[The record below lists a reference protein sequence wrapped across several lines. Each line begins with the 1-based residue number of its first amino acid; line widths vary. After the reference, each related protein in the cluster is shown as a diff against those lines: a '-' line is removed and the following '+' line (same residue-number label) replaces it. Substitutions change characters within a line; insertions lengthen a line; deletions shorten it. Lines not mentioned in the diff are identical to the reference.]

1 MSNLRCL
8 GLVVGLAV
16 GLGAVVQQGCAG
28 LSQRECER
36 LGTCDGDGGDP
47 INQLNLSVTTPRLAR
62 NSSGVLGLKA
72 EAFQPGLDLAILK
85 VELRQGM
92 TTAVVPVAA
101 GDIQAGSIQAAVDSA
116 LLSKFQ
122 IGPVDVAVAVGSQ
135 RGSGKAFLFTLPKF
149 MAEAVYD
156 YAGAANNGTPL
167 RVGVTKA
174 GPALVWEQ
182 YVALDDKRRVREYS
196 LDKQSGKLVAATT
209 IDWLSDNNVDFTFT
223 TLTAPAQVGFGRSD
237 LIVAYQRPA
246 GNFNMLRCQL
256 VNAMPKPCTAPSDTG
271 LAMVTGAAL
280 DPSGNLAVLGNG
292 AGVKGFAGMANT
304 AVTINGAATA
314 PAVLVAVDL
323 NNDSAVDLLLV
334 DAAGAATV
342 LVGKEGAQNP
352 DAALTAEVNDRIKE
366 VGALVTM
373 TVADVDGDGLPDLAL
388 VGKGSLREVRVA
400 YNLGTGKFE
409 APRVLATSG
418 GSVASV
424 AAGDID
430 GDGNTDLVIA
440 ASAERRLG
448 LFLNRP

>member
-8 GLVVGLAV
+8 GLGVGLAV
-16 GLGAVVQQGCAG
+16 GAVVLQGCAG

-72 EAFQPGLDLAILK
+72 EAFQPGLDLSSLK

-101 GDIQAGSIQAAVDSA
+101 GDIQAGSIQAMVDSG
-116 LLSKFQ
+116 LLGKFQ

-156 YAGAANNGTPL
+156 YVASGSNGTPL

-174 GPALVWEQ
+174 GPVLAWEQ
-182 YVALDDKRRVREYS
+182 YLNNADDKRRVREYS
-196 LDKQSGKLVAATT
+196 YSKQSLKLAPSAT
-209 IDWLSDNNVDFTFT
+209 IPWLSDANVDFNFISYA
-223 TLTAPAQVGFGRSD
+223 APAQVGFGRTD
-237 LIVAYQRPA
+237 LIVAFPRPV
-246 GNFNMLRCQL
+246 GNFSLQRCKL
-256 VNAMPKPCTAPSDTG
+256 IPAMPKPCTAPSDSG
-271 LAMVTGAAL
+271 LSVVTGAAL
-280 DPSGNLAVLGNG
+280 DPSGSLAVLGNG
-292 AGVKGFAGMANT
+292 AGVKGFAGMDNT
-304 AVTINGAATA
+304 PVTVNGGAAA

-323 NNDSAVDLLLV
+323 NNDTAVDLVLV
-334 DAAGAATV
+334 DAAGVATV
-342 LVGKEGAQNP
+342 LVGKEGALSP
-352 DAALTAEVNDRIKE
+352 DAALTSEINDRIKE
-366 VGALVTM
+366 VGALVTL
-373 TVADVDGDGLPDLAL
+373 TVADVDGDGLADLAL
-388 VGKGSLREVRVA
+388 VGKASPLEVRVA

-440 ASAERRLG
+440 ASAEKRLG
-448 LFLNRP
+448 LFINRP